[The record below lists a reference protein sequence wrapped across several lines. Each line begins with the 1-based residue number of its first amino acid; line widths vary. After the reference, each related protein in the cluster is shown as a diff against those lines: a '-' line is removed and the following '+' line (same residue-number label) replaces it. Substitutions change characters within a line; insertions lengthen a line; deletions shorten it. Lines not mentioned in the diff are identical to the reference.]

1 MAATIDQLKSRFL
14 QEGQPLAA
22 DANLEE
28 LLKQSKDYHKAL
40 GNLYTG
46 TQLDILTLEYASY
59 LVARALSDVKGLDPK
74 YYLDTYNMVLSQIN
88 AANNIN
94 AKTDGQ
100 DKAGIITI
108 GKMERCPDFN
118 GKIRKWK

>member
-14 QEGQPLAA
+14 QQGKELAA

-59 LVARALSDVKGLDPK
+59 LVARAMSDIFKLDPK
-74 YYLDTYNMVLSQIN
+74 YYLDSYNTVLSQIT
-88 AANNIN
+88 AANNVN
-94 AKTDGQ
+94 GKSDGQ
-100 DKAGIITI
+100 DKPGITTI
-108 GKMERCPDFN
+108 GKLERCPDFN